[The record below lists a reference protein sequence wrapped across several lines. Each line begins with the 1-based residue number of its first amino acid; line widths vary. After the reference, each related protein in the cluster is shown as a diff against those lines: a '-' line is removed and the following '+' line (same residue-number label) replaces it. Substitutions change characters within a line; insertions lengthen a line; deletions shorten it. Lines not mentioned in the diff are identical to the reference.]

1 MKLFKNKWI
10 MVFLILIIGLVSFL
24 GICLLQDNDI
34 VPVDLAVVAK
44 QPVILYDGI
53 VYQHEENGWKALDY
67 TEEIKQ
73 IFSDEEYLCVLDVIG
88 KLHCD
93 KLPDPYDFGMSGA
106 IYDMAEQALSINE
119 EQKFITAN
127 GHVLS
132 DFKALLS
139 DGSTII
145 YENIDKFENIVMD
158 EKVAMLSG
166 NYILTV
172 SGNVYSLSLNDATVP
187 FVPEL
192 ELVYDG
198 GDIAYI
204 DAAETAPRCIGLT
217 KDGKAM
223 IWSEIASPDISDW
236 DDLVKVVHGFNYAA
250 GLTSKGKVLFIHY
263 DEAKSAE
270 LEDSFK
276 EWKDIIGIEAYFR
289 SVYGVDKE
297 GKVFVIDFS

>member
-1 MKLFKNKWI
+1 MN
-10 MVFLILIIGLVSFL
+10 
-24 GICLLQDNDI
+24 I

-53 VYQHEENGWKALDY
+53 VYQHEEENGWKTLDY
-67 TEEIKQ
+67 AEEIKQ

-106 IYDMAEQALSINE
+106 IYDIAEQALSINE

-139 DGSTII
+139 DGSKII
-145 YENIDKFENIVMD
+145 YENIDKFENIVME

-192 ELVYDG
+192 E
-198 GDIAYI
+198 
-204 DAAETAPRCIGLT
+204 
-217 KDGKAM
+217 
-223 IWSEIASPDISDW
+223 
-236 DDLVKVVHGFNYAA
+236 
-250 GLTSKGKVLFIHY
+250 
-263 DEAKSAE
+263 
-270 LEDSFK
+270 DSFK
-276 EWKDIIGIEAYFR
+276 AWKDIIGIEAYFS